1 MCMSG
6 LVFYYQNRLPCAA
19 FKILEAAIQ
28 LNGEHS
34 IITEFNEFAIDA
46 YVLADSPTSRIIAI
60 DFDNTITA
68 DVDFYLDLIDAYRAN
83 DWEPIVCTLRDD
95 GDDNVQEIHEKLHD
109 VGIRVYT
116 TDGKK
121 KRAFMLHEGISVSMW
136 IDDYFPGITQF
147 GTSLLTRN
155 GIEY

>member
-1 MCMSG
+1 MTD
-6 LVFYYQNRLPCAA
+6 LVFYYHNKLPCAA
-19 FKILEAAIQ
+19 FNVLEAAIKEH
-28 LNGEHS
+28 GEHELIS
-34 IITEFNEFAIDA
+34 IFDEFRIDQ
-46 YVLADSPTSRIIAI
+46 YVLADSPTSRIVAI

-68 DVDFYLDLIDAYRAN
+68 DPEFYMGLVDNYRN
-83 DWEPIVCTLRDD
+83 RDWEPVICTLRDNM
-95 GDDNVQEIHEKLHD
+95 DDNVLEIREKLHD

-121 KRAFMLHEGISVSMW
+121 KRAFMLHEGISVGLW

-147 GTSLLTRN
+147 GTALLRRN